1 METLEQQ
8 TEKLINSL
16 EAPSE
21 IKAGLL
27 ARLERDGVNDGLI
40 GQLRGVL
47 ESLQASYI
55 EEVKVWERELMV
67 LEQQIGDDQRSI
79 NANLDKDQLEKIRQE
94 LENM

>member
-27 ARLERDGVNDGLI
+27 AQLERDGVNEGLI

-47 ESLQASYI
+47 ESLQASYL
-55 EEVKVWERELMV
+55 EEVKAWEQDLRR
-67 LEQQIGDDQRSI
+67 LEQQIGEDQKSI
-79 NANLDKDQLEKIRQE
+79 NANLDKNQLDKIRQE

>member
-1 METLEQQ
+1 METLQHQ

-27 ARLERDGVNDGLI
+27 AQLEREGVNDGLI

-47 ESLQASYI
+47 ESLQASYL
-55 EEVKVWERELMV
+55 EEVKVWEQELQV
-67 LEQQIGDDQRSI
+67 LERQIGDDQRSI
-79 NANLDKDQLEKIRQE
+79 NANLDKDQLDKIRQE

>member
-8 TEKLINSL
+8 TEKLIHSL

-27 ARLERDGVNDGLI
+27 AQLGRDGVNDGLI

-47 ESLQASYI
+47 ESLQASYL
-55 EEVKVWERELMV
+55 EEVKVWEQDLRD
-67 LEQQIGDDQRSI
+67 LERQIGDDQKSI
-79 NANLDKDQLEKIRQE
+79 NANIDKNQLDKIRQE